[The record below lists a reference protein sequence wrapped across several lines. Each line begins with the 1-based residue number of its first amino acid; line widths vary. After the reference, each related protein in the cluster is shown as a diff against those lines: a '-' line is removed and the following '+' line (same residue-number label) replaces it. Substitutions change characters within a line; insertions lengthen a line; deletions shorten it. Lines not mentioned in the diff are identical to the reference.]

1 MHVPRIFYECRDRFL
16 PDATGSLLQR
26 HGSWR
31 IYYISTGSSMLSV
44 DRWQNL
50 SMLENLIV
58 MQISRVDNN
67 GKRLKEKKW

>member
-1 MHVPRIFYECRDRFL
+1 
-16 PDATGSLLQR
+16 
-26 HGSWR
+26 
-31 IYYISTGSSMLSV
+31 MLSV